1 MNEDTVKLLREC
13 SSGAK
18 MGVDSIEEIMP
29 HVKNSVLAQS
39 LSTCR
44 DEHEKIGAKVD
55 GMLTALGEEAKSPNV
70 MAKGMSW
77 VKTNFKLSL
86 TPDDSTAAGL
96 VTDGCNMGIKSLTR
110 YLNEYTAAQES
121 AKDIAKELIKSED
134 ICTQNIREFL

>member
-18 MGVDSIEEIMP
+18 MGIDSIEEVMP
-29 HVKNSVLAQS
+29 HVKNSALAQS

-77 VKTNFKLSL
+77 IKTNFKLSL
-86 TPDDSTAAGL
+86 TPDDSTVAGL
-96 VTDGCNMGIKSLTR
+96 ITDGCNMGIKSLTR

-134 ICTQNIREFL
+134 ICTQSIREFL

>member
-18 MGVDSIEEIMP
+18 MGIDSIEEIMP

-77 VKTNFKLSL
+77 IKTNFKLSL

-96 VTDGCNMGIKSLTR
+96 ITDICCGVSTGGIKFSL
-110 YLNEYTAAQES
+110 
-121 AKDIAKELIKSED
+121 IASV
-134 ICTQNIREFL
+134 

>member
-1 MNEDTVKLLREC
+1 
-13 SSGAK
+13 
-18 MGVDSIEEIMP
+18 
-29 HVKNSVLAQS
+29 
-39 LSTCR
+39 
-44 DEHEKIGAKVD
+44 
-55 GMLTALGEEAKSPNV
+55 

-96 VTDGCNMGIKSLTR
+96 ITDGCNMGIKSLTR